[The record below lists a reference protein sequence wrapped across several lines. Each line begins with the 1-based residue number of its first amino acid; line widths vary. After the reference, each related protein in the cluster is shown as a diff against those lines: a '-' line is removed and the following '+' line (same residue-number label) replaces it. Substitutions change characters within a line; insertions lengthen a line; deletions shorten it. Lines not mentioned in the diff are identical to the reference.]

1 MVAMEKAGIP
11 VVGIAAQ
18 SFSRAW
24 QSCVDGWG
32 QPNTPFV
39 VIPHATTGQQPDFI
53 NRMVDEQIDGI
64 VQALTTLSPSRGPI
78 NGSTNGSTSETFTVE
93 LDSTPEGLNAVNRF
107 MAERDWSDG
116 IPVLPPIPEAVE
128 AMLKGT
134 KRAPQDVVMVMEPG
148 FGLATVEKIAIN
160 AVMAGC
166 RPEQFPVLLAAID
179 CLAKP
184 EMNHRDMQV
193 SGHTEAPLILV
204 NGPIAQRAGIN
215 FGTSAMGPGVVN
227 SANTAIGRALRLCL
241 INIGYCKAGTGDPNF
256 IGLPTKFGMC
266 IAENEELSP
275 WQPYHVDLGYDRE
288 ESAVTV
294 ITVTGPT
301 DILDSGSRN
310 HLDTLNNIA
319 SMMFYPNAGNGS
331 WLRGRQSAQVGH
343 TNQRVSYQGP
353 YHPII
358 LSPSR
363 AVILNEAGMSK
374 RDAQEWLHENCR
386 VPLKSVLSGRG
397 VPKDEAGNWIN
408 HPELQNMEHDSEA
421 MIPALESPDQYLLFV
436 TGGTTHYAN
445 FFYGTY
451 GIATSSVEEV

>member
-11 VVGIAAQ
+11 TVAIAAQ
-18 SFSRAW
+18 SFARAW

-32 QPNTPFV
+32 QPTAAYV
-39 VIPHATTGQQPDFI
+39 IIPHATTGQQPDFI
-53 NRMVDEQIDGI
+53 RSMVDEQIDAIIQG
-64 VQALTTLSPSRGPI
+64 LTTMQTSRGPVTAR
-78 NGSTNGSTSETFTVE
+78 NGGGATEVFTV
-93 LDSTPEGLNAVNRF
+93 DMDASPEGIDAVNRF
-107 MAERDWSDG
+107 LAERDWSDG
-116 IPVLPPIPEAVE
+116 IPVVPPTPELVE
-128 AMLKGT
+128 RMLAGT
-134 KRAPQDVVMVMEPG
+134 SKSPQDVLMVMEPG
-148 FGLATVEKIAIN
+148 FGVATVEKVAIN

-166 RPEQFPVLLAAID
+166 RPEQFPILLAAID
-179 CLAKP
+179 CLAQP

-215 FGTSAMGPGVVN
+215 CGTSAMGPGVVN

-275 WQPYHVDLGYDRE
+275 WQPYHVDQGFQPH

-294 ITVTGPT
+294 VTVTGPG
-301 DILDSGSRN
+301 DILDSGSRS
-310 HLDTLNNIA
+310 HKDTLNNIA
-319 SMMFYPNAGNGS
+319 QLMYYPGSGNGS
-331 WLRGRQSAQVGH
+331 WIRGWQSAQVGH
-343 TNQRVSYQGP
+343 TSQRVSYPGP
-353 YHPII
+353 YHPIM

-363 AVILNEAGMSK
+363 AVILAQAGFSK
-374 RDAQEWLHENCR
+374 RDAQEWLHERCR
-386 VPLKSVLSGRG
+386 VSLKEAIGSRG
-397 VPKDEAGNWIN
+397 VPRDENGKWLN
-408 HPELQNMEHDSEA
+408 HPELQALENDPDA
-421 MIPALESPDQYLLFV
+421 TIPMLESPEQYLLFV

-451 GIATSSVEEV
+451 GIATRPVEEF